1 MAHRPD
7 LVKQRAAQAAA
18 VAAAAD
24 KTPPFDAEEH
34 FKDYDHEAVLEL
46 SRKTLIAPATFNRK
60 GTVELC
66 VGGTNS
72 YKLEAK
78 QYIHDDG
85 SDEYDEEWLAQFGD
99 RVFRHPRSVGGRKGV
114 KNLRSNIVKSILGD
128 YEPDTFKPWI
138 EEDFGEDGPEYLYM
152 VDSDGY
158 HDPHFFYRL
167 HEIMEL
173 RPNFG
178 AICLYNAKFHSP
190 RAGRPDKGNI
200 NQNTTMRPMGAGIS
214 MFFRMKS
221 FTDNPTKIQ
230 VPDRRG
236 WDGFYSYEVA
246 RRRVVTSLVSFVEHF
261 GKWGFHN
268 KGNFDRDRALR
279 PTKHLFETRLAG
291 MEKLDKGHTE
301 TQQKVAKEKKKNE
314 T

>member
-1 MAHRPD
+1 VAIRPD

-34 FKDYDHEAVLEL
+34 YKDYDHEAVLEL
-46 SRKTLIAPATFNRK
+46 SRKTLIAPATFNRM

-66 VGGTNS
+66 VGATNKH
-72 YKLEAK
+72 KLEAK

-85 SDEYDEEWLAQFGD
+85 SDEYDEKWLAQFGD
-99 RVFRHPRSVGGRKGV
+99 RVFRHPRSVGGRTGV

-128 YEPDTFKPWI
+128 FEPDTFKPWI
-138 EEDFGEDGPEYLYM
+138 KEDFGEKGPEYLYM

-173 RPNFG
+173 SPSFG

-190 RAGRPDKGNI
+190 RRGKKDVENAS
-200 NQNTTMRPMGAGIS
+200 NTTVRPMGAGIS
-214 MFFRMKS
+214 MFFKMES
-221 FTDNPTKIQ
+221 FTANPTKVQ

-236 WDGFYSYEVA
+236 WDGFYSYEIA
-246 RRRVVTSLVSFVEHF
+246 KRKVVTSLVSFVEHF

-279 PTKHLFETRLAG
+279 PTKHLFGVRPAG
-291 MEKLDKGHTE
+291 VEKLDSEHTK
-301 TQQKVAKEKKKNE
+301 TQQRMAKENK
-314 T
+314 

>member
-1 MAHRPD
+1 VGIRPD
-7 LVKQRAAQAAA
+7 LKRQRAQQAAA
-18 VAAAAD
+18 VAATAD

-34 FKDYDHEAVLEL
+34 FKDYDHSAVLEL

-66 VGGTNS
+66 VGATNRH
-72 YKLEAK
+72 KLEAK

-85 SDEYDEEWLAQFGD
+85 SDEYDEKWLAQFGD
-99 RVFRHPRSVGGRKGV
+99 RVFRHPRSVGGRTGV

-138 EEDFGEDGPEYLYM
+138 KEDFGEDGPEYLYM

-173 RPNFG
+173 SPNFG

-190 RAGRPDKGNI
+190 RRGKTDVVNSS
-200 NQNTTMRPMGAGIS
+200 NTTVRTMGAGIS

-236 WDGFYSYEVA
+236 WDGFYSYEIA
-246 RRRVVTSLVSFVEHF
+246 KRKVVTSLVSFVEHF

-279 PTKHLFETRLAG
+279 PTKHLFGIRPEG
-291 MEKLDKGHTE
+291 MAKLDAEHAK
-301 TQQKVAKEKKKNE
+301 TQKRMSKEK
-314 T
+314 